1 MNILQVEN
9 LSKTYPTFK
18 LDNVSFSLEKGYI
31 MGFIGRNGA
40 GKTTTLKSML
50 RFVHPDCGKVLTL
63 KKMSLL
69 LKIVLVLFR
78 GLMVFTIPKKLNR
91 LRTLQK
97 SFFQTG
103 VMKHIKIYLKNLLY
117 YSLFFGTFRPY
128 LNI

>member
-50 RFVHPDCGKVLTL
+50 RFVHPDCGKVSINGFDIEKDEFAVKNSIGFVSGLDGFYNS
-63 KKMSLL
+63 KKI
-69 LKIVLVLFR
+69 KQVTDI
-78 GLMVFTIPKKLNR
+78 TKK
-91 LRTLQK
+91 
-97 SFFQTG
+97 FFSNWSDET
-103 VMKHIKIYLKNLLY
+103 
-117 YSLFFGTFRPY
+117 
-128 LNI
+128 

>member
-50 RFVHPDCGKVLTL
+50 KFVHPESGNVSINGFDIEKDEFAVKNSIGFVSGLDGFYNSKKIKQVTDITKKFFSNWSDC
-63 KKMSLL
+63 
-69 LKIVLVLFR
+69 
-78 GLMVFTIPKKLNR
+78 
-91 LRTLQK
+91 
-97 SFFQTG
+97 
-103 VMKHIKIYLKNLLY
+103 LLY
-117 YSLFFGTFRPY
+117 TSPSPRDRG
-128 LNI
+128 